1 MNTQTIVLLIGLGL
15 FFILSA
21 IEIFYGFIEDE
32 KNRKIWKVFP
42 AFVLSFFLMIA
53 FPNYPLVYLAVLLG
67 FFGDLLLIWERNKV
81 IFLIGG
87 VCFFIGHLLYL
98 LEIIFISNLNLLWY
112 GYLGLVLGFVV
123 LFALLF
129 IILRKKIGGAIMV
142 LFASAYFY
150 ILILN
155 FVLSII
161 ALITTK
167 NYYLIFVSI
176 GYLMFVVSDTMLSY
190 KLFIK
195 EYKMDDF
202 YIMSAYLL
210 AQLFISIGLLLPF
223 LS

>member
-1 MNTQTIVLLIGLGL
+1 MNAQTIVLLIGLGL

-21 IEIFYGFIEDE
+21 IEVFYGFIEDE

-42 AFVLSFFLMIA
+42 AFVLSIFLMIT
-53 FPNYPLVYLAVLLG
+53 FPNYPLVYFAVLLG

-81 IFLIGG
+81 VFIVGG

-112 GYLGLVLGFVV
+112 GYLGLVLGFVI
-123 LFALLF
+123 FFILLF
-129 IILRKKIGGAIMV
+129 IILRKKIGGTIMV
-142 LFASAYFY
+142 LLASAYFY

-155 FVLSII
+155 FVLSVI

-167 NYYLIFVSI
+167 NYYLISVSI
-176 GYLMFVVSDTMLSY
+176 GYLMFIVSDTLLSY

-210 AQLFISIGLLLPF
+210 AQLFISVGLLLPF